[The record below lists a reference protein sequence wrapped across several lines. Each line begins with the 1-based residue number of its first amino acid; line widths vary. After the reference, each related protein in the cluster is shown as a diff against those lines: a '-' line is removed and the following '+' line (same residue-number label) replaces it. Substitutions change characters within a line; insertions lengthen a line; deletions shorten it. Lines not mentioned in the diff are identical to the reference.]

1 MKCDLITTRLC
12 ALAAHYGMCALLW
25 NNRIRLLRQV
35 LFSTNVVFT
44 CTRSIPHSI
53 TLFMLERERDSMGKT
68 TSPHL
73 CTYLFPDIYIASYAI
88 KSPSFVLTH
97 AYFFCGCGHWFICK
111 QKAPTM
117 CKKNPNFV
125 LTCVHT
131 LLFWTW
137 TLHFIWKYNA
147 PSKFLDLDKSNKCVH
162 TLLYFLVFRVRR
174 THSFIFLYLGLCP
187 A

>member
-1 MKCDLITTRLC
+1 MKCNLITTRLC

-44 CTRSIPHSI
+44 CTRSVPHSI
-53 TLFMLERERDSMGKT
+53 THFMLERERFDGKNN
-68 TSPHL
+68 
-73 CTYLFPDIYIASYAI
+73 I
-88 KSPSFVLTH
+88 PSFVHILISRYIH
-97 AYFFCGCGHWFICK
+97 CFLCNKKPQLCAYTCILVLWVWSLVHLQTK
-111 QKAPTM
+111 SPNHVQ
-117 CKKNPNFV
+117 KNPNFV

-131 LLFWTW
+131 LLFWMW

-162 TLLYFLVFRVRR
+162 TLLYFLVFRVRS
-174 THSFIFLYLGLCP
+174 THCFIFLYLGLCP